1 MIIRCTSIDTP
12 NSVDWFD
19 NILFSQIYLG
29 GVDTFNKNGLTART
43 NFDGCIDFVR
53 FNGIK
58 MISDAKAGGAN
69 SRFSTTGPVSFSCS
83 VSHVCLVL
91 TIINEGLI
99 WHLSESSIRPVIDYT
114 LIVKS
119 HSNPFLEPTSTKQF
133 RCLFFFSLG
142 NTLPGDSCVSI
153 CTRVDLC
160 SKMRVQA
167 CYMMLSLSN

>member
-142 NTLPGDSCVSI
+142 NTLPGDSW
-153 CTRVDLC
+153 
-160 SKMRVQA
+160 
-167 CYMMLSLSN
+167 